1 VEEWAVRFKTGL
13 AAALAVVLVTITSS
27 NVRGSEASPADA
39 LPQSEQDVLPSPTTF
54 DPLVPEIA
62 DLEET
67 ESVAR

>member
-1 VEEWAVRFKTGL
+1 MRFKTGL
-13 AAALAVVLVTITSS
+13 AAALAVVLVTITS
-27 NVRGSEASPADA
+27 NIVRGSEASSPDA
-39 LPQSEQDVLPSPTTF
+39 LPQSEQDLPSPSF